1 MSLIYADGQM
11 PHVPEDLTISQFILD
26 GRHPTRPSWV
36 WEHPKA
42 WLIEEATGR
51 EIGKEEVQ
59 RRVYALANALKMRW
73 NIGEDDV
80 VCIFSHNHVDYIVV
94 VWAVHVLGGTVST
107 ANPTYTAEELSYQL
121 SLTKARLVIA
131 DLSTLPVASEGVRA
145 SGISP
150 GCLISFDPVSGE
162 SYPDVQILIAFGS
175 REAKRYRER
184 RLSEGE
190 GRTKLAFLSFS
201 SGTTGKPKAVMIS
214 HYSFIANIVQ
224 IAQYLRLNDTQ
235 SSSFMKVYDANSVV
249 LGTLPFYHAYGMHMG
264 LLITFFLGA
273 SIVVSPKFQFERM
286 LHSIQ
291 RYHISHLYVVPPQVV
306 LLCKS
311 PKVKQYDLSSVTY
324 LICGAAPLG
333 AELIEKL
340 ARILPNSVIGQGYG
354 MTELATG
361 ATSIPLDRRVGEPG
375 SAGVLLPGIVARV
388 VRQDGTV
395 AGFNELGELHLKTPS
410 MSLGYLNDPTATA
423 ETFRDGWVHT
433 GDEVIIDERK
443 EVFVVDRIK
452 ELIKVRGLQVAP
464 SELESHLLD
473 HPDVADVCVVGIPD
487 DFSGELPFAFIVL
500 NDGARV
506 DIEAHKRNPYAIKE
520 AMVAHVAE
528 HKAKYKRLAGVEFA
542 DMIPKNPSGKLLRR
556 VLREKAKEMLSQGKM
571 KLMPKSKL

>member
-1 MSLIYADGQM
+1 
-11 PHVPEDLTISQFILD
+11 
-26 GRHPTRPSWV
+26 
-36 WEHPKA
+36 
-42 WLIEEATGR
+42 
-51 EIGKEEVQ
+51 
-59 RRVYALANALKMRW
+59 
-73 NIGEDDV
+73 
-80 VCIFSHNHVDYIVV
+80 
-94 VWAVHVLGGTVST
+94 
-107 ANPTYTAEELSYQL
+107 
-121 SLTKARLVIA
+121 
-131 DLSTLPVASEGVRA
+131 
-145 SGISP
+145 
-150 GCLISFDPVSGE
+150 
-162 SYPDVQILIAFGS
+162 
-175 REAKRYRER
+175 
-184 RLSEGE
+184 
-190 GRTKLAFLSFS
+190 
-201 SGTTGKPKAVMIS
+201 
-214 HYSFIANIVQ
+214 
-224 IAQYLRLNDTQ
+224 
-235 SSSFMKVYDANSVV
+235 
-249 LGTLPFYHAYGMHMG
+249 
-264 LLITFFLGA
+264 
-273 SIVVSPKFQFERM
+273 
-286 LHSIQ
+286 
-291 RYHISHLYVVPPQVV
+291 
-306 LLCKS
+306 
-311 PKVKQYDLSSVTY
+311 
-324 LICGAAPLG
+324 ICGAAPLG

-433 GDEVIIDERK
+433 GDEVIINERK

-520 AMVAHVAE
+520 AMMAVRLYVFPFRVCAEFVVVARRRAQSEVQATC
-528 HKAKYKRLAGVEFA
+528 RRGVCGY
-542 DMIPKNPSGKLLRR
+542 DS
-556 VLREKAKEMLSQGKM
+556 
-571 KLMPKSKL
+571 